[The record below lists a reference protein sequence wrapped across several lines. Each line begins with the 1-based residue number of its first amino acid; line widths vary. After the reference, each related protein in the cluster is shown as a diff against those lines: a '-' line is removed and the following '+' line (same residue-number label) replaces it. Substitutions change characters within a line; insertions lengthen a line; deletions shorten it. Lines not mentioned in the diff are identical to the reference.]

1 MRKMISV
8 LLVAL
13 LLCGCAPANMEA
25 TQPPAQTPTQ
35 VPTQPPTEAPTQAPT
50 EAPTELPTEAPTEPK
65 LEWLLHSGIRE
76 DGTFDEHTLFIGDSL
91 TCGLFLEYMIPNE
104 RAGDAWYMSMT
115 GAALN
120 VFFDGPR
127 LRSYGQYYSYYTP
140 AFDGMTMAEGVEGKG
155 RSLNAVYLMMGTN
168 HNGLV
173 TEQLYVD
180 VVGYILQCCPKA
192 TVYLQKIPFSYSSR
206 VDADAANGRIQYAY
220 EYYVNLGE
228 TRVRLIDTQTAID
241 YNLKNDGV
249 HLNETGYQKWY
260 EALVAYAKDNEIP
273 Q

>member
-1 MRKMISV
+1 MRKMIYV

-25 TQPPAQTPTQ
+25 TLPPTEAPT
-35 VPTQPPTEAPTQAPT
+35 VAPTQPPTEAPT
-50 EAPTELPTEAPTEPK
+50 EAPTEVPTEAPTEPK
-65 LEWLLHSGIRE
+65 PEWLLHSGIRE
-76 DGTFDEHTLFIGDSL
+76 DGTFDENTLFIGDSL

-155 RSLNAVYLMMGTN
+155 RGLNAVYLMMGTN

-180 VVGYILQCCPKA
+180 VVGYILKCCPKA

-260 EALVAYAKDNEIP
+260 EALVAYAQENEIP